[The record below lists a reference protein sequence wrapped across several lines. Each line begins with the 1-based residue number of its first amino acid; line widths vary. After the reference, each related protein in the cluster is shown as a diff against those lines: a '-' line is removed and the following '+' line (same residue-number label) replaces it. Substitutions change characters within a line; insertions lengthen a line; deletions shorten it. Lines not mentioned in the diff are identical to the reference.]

1 LNNKRH
7 SGKNIFFIIP
17 FIRFFTRGGC
27 VGIIN
32 NNMRVPI
39 IAPSV
44 LSADFSSMAGG
55 VALIGSSGAEWVHF
69 DVMDGCF
76 VPGISF
82 GPKMVEDLRPHSSLL
97 FDVHLMVQNPLNFID
112 LFAQAGADY
121 ITFHVEAAIHSH
133 RIVQA
138 IHGQGKKAGISIVPS
153 TPVSFIEPLLPFA
166 DLILVMTVNPGY
178 GGQPII
184 PECLEKVRD
193 LDKIREPLR
202 KEGRGDFLISVDG
215 GINESTASSAREAGV
230 DILVAGSA
238 FFSAPDKEALV
249 ERLKGLR

>member
-1 LNNKRH
+1 
-7 SGKNIFFIIP
+7 
-17 FIRFFTRGGC
+17 
-27 VGIIN
+27 
-32 NNMRVPI
+32 MRIPI

-44 LSADFSSMAGG
+44 LSADFSSMAGE

-97 FDVHLMVQNPLNFID
+97 FDVHLMVQNPFNFID
-112 LFAQAGADY
+112 LFAQVGADY

-138 IHGQGKKAGISIVPS
+138 IHGKGKKAGISMVPS
-153 TPVSFIEPLLPFA
+153 TPVSFIEPLLPFV

-184 PECLEKVRD
+184 TECLEKVRD
-193 LDKIREPLR
+193 LGRLR

-230 DILVAGSA
+230 DIMVAGSA
-238 FFSAPDKEALV
+238 FFAAPDKEALV
-249 ERLKGLR
+249 GRLKGLR